1 MHVPFSVH
9 VERTNMRLLREE
21 CPRREVCRRVGDP
34 SGGGRGA
41 GSSMDGRERERGRGS
56 RGGRMSNGVD
66 ADEMAG
72 VEGELGRGVVASV
85 VEWVR
90 RRLDSRESESGGL
103 MEVEGT
109 LLWVVIRLNWMGE
122 DGVYG

>member
-1 MHVPFSVH
+1 
-9 VERTNMRLLREE
+9 
-21 CPRREVCRRVGDP
+21 
-34 SGGGRGA
+34 
-41 GSSMDGRERERGRGS
+41 
-56 RGGRMSNGVD
+56 MSNGVD